1 MNSYSPKKYWDRL
14 AESYATADSA
24 GFAPV
29 LHPGAPAWFN
39 ELIDKL
45 QCRAMRRALQL
56 ANVAPGAH
64 ALDVGCGTGRWVR
77 RYQGFGFHAL
87 GVDATSSM
95 LAIARKCGTDAPL
108 AAAEAYRLPF
118 ADARFD
124 CVSDIT
130 VVQHIPLSLQSA
142 ALGEMIRVLKPN
154 GRLIL
159 MELIRGNGAHIFP
172 HDPQEWIDQV
182 TIVGGSL
189 VEWFGQEYLLFD
201 RVFVR
206 TVHAVTGNNR
216 RGPSLAPL
224 AEETFPS
231 QRPTAARGAYWG
243 LRRVTT
249 QVSNWLEP
257 VAERIFP
264 PGLATHGVFLFRK
277 R

>member
-1 MNSYSPKKYWDRL
+1 MSG
-14 AESYATADSA
+14 YAPS
-24 GFAPV
+24 FAVGKCGP
-29 LHPGAPAWFN
+29 
-39 ELIDKL
+39 
-45 QCRAMRRALQL
+45 RRAR
-56 ANVAPGAH
+56 
-64 ALDVGCGTGRWVR
+64 TGRGLRNWPMGPPLSR
-77 RYQGFGFHAL
+77 IRISCPGRGRDF
-87 GVDATSSM
+87 SM

-182 TIVGGSL
+182 RIVGGSL

-206 TVHAVTGNNR
+206 TVHAVTGSNR